1 MPSQMVRIPVA
12 QPPERI
18 DHDAARLAAA
28 KIVTPAAVNSH
39 GVEFLGATATA
50 TGTVLDFR
58 VWT

>member
-1 MPSQMVRIPVA
+1 MVRIPVA